1 MFTTRA
7 RNYYAA
13 AVILFRDPSK
23 DDCEIVI
30 GLLEKA
36 LKLYSDF
43 SDAQVLVQDVWH
55 HFLTLVDPH
64 NEFGTYK
71 EKYLK
76 SLAWKRKRAEIINR
90 DEGKCVRCPKE
101 GRHVHHETYDNI
113 GREDPSDLILLCD
126 ECHNAVHQQ
135 QSETSRDCRE
145 AFIAYVKR
153 KSTILKL
160 RDRSGS
166 QDYVN
171 YETGYPT
178 RNGFSE
184 IQLSAWLPVDY
195 NDVAALISIR
205 SDSEYFQSHYRR
217 FEKHESEIKDTFLFE
232 DERVEFKPAGQDH
245 QLRVVKSGVD
255 LTQTAD
261 KDEAFPWLR
270 ENLEKLYW
278 VLRMHDT
285 LGT

>member
-1 MFTTRA
+1 MFKTRA
-7 RNYYAA
+7 RKYYAA
-13 AVILFRDPSK
+13 AVTLFQDPSA
-23 DDCEIVI
+23 DDYEIVI
-30 GLLEKA
+30 RLLEKA

-55 HFLTLVDPH
+55 HFLTSVDPH
-64 NEFGTYK
+64 NEFGTY
-71 EKYLK
+71 ENKYLK
-76 SLAWKRKRAEIINR
+76 SLAWERKRTEIINR
-90 DEGKCVRCPKE
+90 DNGKCVRCQEE
-101 GRHVHHETYDNI
+101 GRNVHHETYDNI
-113 GREDPSDLILLCD
+113 GKEDLSDLILLCD
-126 ECHNAVHQQ
+126 ECHNAAHQQ
-135 QSETSRDCRE
+135 QSETSRE

-160 RDRSGS
+160 RDKSGS

-184 IQLSAWLPVDY
+184 IQLSAWLPVHI

-205 SDSEYFQSHYRR
+205 SDSEYFESHYRR
-217 FEKHESEIKDTFLFE
+217 FEEHQSEIKDTFLFE
-232 DERVEFKPAGQDH
+232 DERVEFTPAGQDH